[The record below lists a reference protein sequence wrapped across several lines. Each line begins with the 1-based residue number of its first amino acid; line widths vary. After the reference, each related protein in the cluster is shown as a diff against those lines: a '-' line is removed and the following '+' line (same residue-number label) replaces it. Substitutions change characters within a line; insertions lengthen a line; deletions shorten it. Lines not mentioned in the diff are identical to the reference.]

1 MSKKLGVSKKKTI
14 HASVH
19 EGTVAH
25 EKVPG
30 RAFEFTDAAEKL
42 IATIGG
48 GFFNEPKYYDSNR
61 TEGEFYRELLT
72 TGKISSTITDAQ
84 GLTEQARVVME
95 AAQAVAAG
103 PNPEDLLVIA
113 AWARDPEKGLKLR
126 YTPQIML
133 CIAAANQPTRA
144 FAEKYAPA
152 IIRRADEIRHVFA
165 AYRHLFS
172 KKKDGRATGATPLA
186 LRRAL
191 ALALATTKPYSLLKY
206 DSKDRPTFGDV
217 ILMCRGQKIRSYLE
231 QHLGELKS
239 WPVDRAMFEFLVNG
253 ETVDDAPEMLKAR
266 QYFFTLKKI
275 SDVSK
280 DLLDKAGLTWENITS
295 HFGSSKE
302 VWEMCIPYMGEM
314 ALTRNLRKF
323 EEAKISPAAWDAVY
337 EKCASIS
344 DTRQLPFR
352 FFTASNAAT
361 GTEGKSVA
369 GKMLDN
375 SCQNVPGLLGVTA
388 ILVDNSGSTRGCSV
402 SGKSE
407 VVVAQ
412 AGNMLSAIIAKKV
425 GRKCMIGV
433 FGDCAMWVPFSESDG
448 CLNIMDKIEVFALT
462 ADRAKNN
469 ALTIKG
475 DGRGRGV
482 GQATETGLWCALHD
496 LTERKVH
503 VDRIIIVSDFCC
515 YTSGDAYNCGVD
527 MTQYFGKD
535 GDKATI
541 QSMLQK
547 YRMKVNKDV
556 WVHSVDLA
564 GHGQKQ
570 TKGADHVQTLSGW
583 SEQVFSIMSAAEAMT
598 EQKAQTT
605 GEPVPTIEILRERY
619 RMANPTNGGKN

>member
-14 HASVH
+14 HASVY

-25 EKVPG
+25 QHVTG
-30 RAFEFTDAAEKL
+30 RAYEFTDATEKL

-61 TEGEFYRELLT
+61 SAAEFYRELLT

-95 AAQAVAAG
+95 AAQAVASG

-152 IIRRADEIRHVFA
+152 IIKRADEIRHVFA

-231 QHLGELKS
+231 QYLGELKS
-239 WPVDRAMFEFLVNG
+239 WPVDRAMFEYLVNG
-253 ETVDDAPEMLKAR
+253 KIVDDAPEMLKAR
-266 QYFFTLKKI
+266 QQFFTLKKI
-275 SDVSK
+275 SEVSK
-280 DLLDKAGLTWENITS
+280 DLLDKAGLTWENIVS

-302 VWEMCIPYMGEM
+302 VWELCIPYMGEM
-314 ALTRNLRKF
+314 ALTRNLRNF
-323 EEAKISPAAWDAVY
+323 EQAGISSAAWDTVY

-361 GTEGKSVA
+361 GTEGKSVV

-375 SCQNVPGLLGVTA
+375 SCQNVPGLSGVTA
-388 ILVDNSGSTRGCSV
+388 ILVDNSGSTRGCRV

-407 VVVAQ
+407 MVVAQ

-425 GRKCMIGV
+425 GRKCMVGV
-433 FGDCAMWVPFSESDG
+433 FGDCAMWVPFSEADG
-448 CLNIMDKIEVFALT
+448 CLNIMDKIEDIAT
-462 ADRAKNN
+462 RADRTKNK
-469 ALTIKG
+469 ALAISDHWKHG
-475 DGRGRGV
+475 SGV
-482 GQATETGLWCALHD
+482 GGGTETGLWCALHD

-515 YTSGDAYNCGVD
+515 YTQGDANNCGHD
-527 MTQYFGKD
+527 MNKFFGKD

-547 YRMKVNKDV
+547 YRLKVNKDV

-570 TKGADHVQTLSGW
+570 TKGVDHVQTLSGW
-583 SEQVFSIMSAAEAMT
+583 SEQVFSIMAAAEAMT
-598 EQKAQTT
+598 EQKAQT

-619 RMANPTNGGKN
+619 RMS